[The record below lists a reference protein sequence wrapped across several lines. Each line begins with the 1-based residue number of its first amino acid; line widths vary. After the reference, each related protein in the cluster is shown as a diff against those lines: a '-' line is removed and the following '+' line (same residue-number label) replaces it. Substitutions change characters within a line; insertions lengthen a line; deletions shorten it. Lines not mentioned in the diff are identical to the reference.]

1 MSTKQEG
8 TELLD
13 LPPELIL
20 GCLLYL
26 SLDDIASCLRVG
38 NSLLARIISDSLAL
52 RYRVEQELAGVE
64 ENPGAMLDL
73 PTSVRLETLR
83 EREHRWHTF
92 CPAARYTIPYPKS
105 CIPFLYAIE
114 SGLWF
119 LAEAENSAA
128 ELAISLHYVDLSPAA
143 QHQWRIAFTGTPFAN
158 FTTALEEH
166 DLLVIISCVRCLDD
180 PSMVTLDA
188 HLLLFSSGTPHPL
201 AAQPVIHLHRQPATH
216 TVDVNVEV
224 AGHILVISCID
235 WEHPASQTNL
245 LYVFDW
251 KRGIPLI
258 APTTATTIGMAFLTP
273 NVLLIPKMYN
283 SVDIYSFS
291 PENTTELLEY
301 PTPISFGLPLLQPN
315 YFLSPMGVQ
324 SRRSPNPCTG
334 VSHPNYR
341 RAKFPVTLDNTIIFL
356 SYETRFQA
364 PYGARTPQTHLFVIR
379 PAPLLESVS
388 SALEMG
394 FTFVPW
400 GEWGATCT
408 RWLDPTNTA
417 RAWILASLGQRMIGF
432 PPYIPGAFHLPYQIR
447 LLDFNEHRI
456 ALLRRQRDVA
466 SSTFIEDRA
475 ISQIVEPGPPGD
487 TLLQTSFTHFAEPVT
502 SDIAYIETT
511 FTQEVDFDNAYLSE
525 ECVIARRYAID
536 GTPSEM
542 LEVLYFG

>member
-20 GCLLYL
+20 GCLLRL

-38 NSLLARIISDSLAL
+38 NSLLARIISDSLAI

-64 ENPGAMLDL
+64 ENPGVMLDL

-92 CPAARYTIPYPKS
+92 SPAARYTIPYR
-105 CIPFLYAIE
+105 IPFLYAIA

-119 LAEAENSAA
+119 LAEAEDSAA

-180 PSMVTLDA
+180 PSMVTVDA

-216 TVDVNVEV
+216 NVDVNVEV
-224 AGHILVISCID
+224 AGHILVISCVD
-235 WEHPASQTNL
+235 WEHSASQTNL

-251 KRGIPLI
+251 KRDISLI

-273 NVLLIPKMYN
+273 NVLLIPKMHN

-315 YFLSPMGVQ
+315 HFLSPMGVQ
-324 SRRSPNPCTG
+324 SRRSPNPCIR

-341 RAKFPVTLDNTIIFL
+341 RAKFPVTSDNTIIFL

-364 PYGARTPQTHLFVIR
+364 PYGTRTPQTHLCVIR
-379 PAPLLESVS
+379 PAPLLESIS
-388 SALEMG
+388 
-394 FTFVPW
+394 
-400 GEWGATCT
+400 
-408 RWLDPTNTA
+408 
-417 RAWILASLGQRMIGF
+417 MIGF
-432 PPYIPGAFHLPYQIR
+432 PPYIPGAFHLPYQK
-447 LLDFNEHRI
+447 
-456 ALLRRQRDVA
+456 
-466 SSTFIEDRA
+466 
-475 ISQIVEPGPPGD
+475 
-487 TLLQTSFTHFAEPVT
+487 
-502 SDIAYIETT
+502 Y
-511 FTQEVDFDNAYLSE
+511 DNA
-525 ECVIARRYAID
+525 RD
-536 GTPSEM
+536 GTPAKT
-542 LEVLYFG
+542 LQVLYFG